1 MYTIK
6 TLNKISPLGLNRLD
20 AALFTVDDNAATPE
34 GILVRSADM
43 LQMDLPQSHWPRR
56 RRHQQHPL

>member
-43 LQMDLPQSHWPRR
+43 LQMDLPQS
-56 RRHQQHPL
+56 L